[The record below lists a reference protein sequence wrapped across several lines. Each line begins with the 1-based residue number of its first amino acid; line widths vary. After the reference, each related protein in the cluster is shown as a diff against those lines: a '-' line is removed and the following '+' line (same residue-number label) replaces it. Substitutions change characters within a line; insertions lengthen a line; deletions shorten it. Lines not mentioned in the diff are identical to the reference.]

1 MPTMLAAIL
10 RGLGD
15 VVCDEVPAPEPD
27 ADKALVRMRMASICG
42 TDLHYVYHGWPRN
55 AYPMEPGEPGHEGV
69 GVIVEPGASGLPE
82 GALVLTVPNIWEAR
96 NFAEYQA
103 VSPRFLLPL
112 PEGRPLAELMMAQ
125 QLGTVIFAA
134 RKLPEMTGKT
144 AVVIGQGSAGLFHDF
159 HLRRLGAA
167 RIIAIEPNAD
177 RRAAGSALGVDD
189 ALDVTGQAAV
199 DAVLQLTDGRG
210 AEVVVDAVGGHET
223 LNQAVLMA
231 KAEGH
236 VHVFGLPTGF
246 DPVPFDLSAYFLKRL
261 DVRTIFGAQ
270 DEPGL
275 PSFRRALALIAEGEI
290 DMSPY
295 VTHALPLEQAA
306 DAFQLAREPSGGA
319 LKVSLTMEGR

>member
-1 MPTMLAAIL
+1 MPMMRAAIL
-10 RGLGD
+10 RGLRD
-15 VVCDEVPAPEPD
+15 IVCDEVPAPEPD
-27 ADKALVRMRMASICG
+27 GEKALVRMHMASICG

-55 AYPMEPGEPGHEGV
+55 QYPMEPGEPGHEGV
-69 GVIVEPGASGLPE
+69 GTIVDPGETGLRE

-103 VSPRFLLPL
+103 VSPHFIIEL

-125 QLGTVIFAA
+125 QLGTVVFAA

-159 HLRRLGAA
+159 YLRRLGAS
-167 RIIAIEPNAD
+167 RIITIEPNDD
-177 RRAAGSALGVDD
+177 RRAAGVALGADD
-189 ALDVTGQAAV
+189 ALDVTGDAAV
-199 DAVLQLTDGRG
+199 DAVLQLTDGEG

-223 LNQAVLMA
+223 LDQAVRMA
-231 KAEGH
+231 RAEGH

-246 DPVPFDLSAYFLKRL
+246 DPVPFDLGTYFLKRL

-275 PSFRRALALIAEGEI
+275 VSFRHALQLISEGEI

-295 VTHALPLEQAA
+295 VTHTLPLERVG
-306 DAFQLAREPSGGA
+306 DAFELAHEPSGGA
-319 LKVSLTMEGR
+319 LKVSLTM